1 METPV
6 FRPEPKDGREGLT
19 YVCGCSCTPTAAPAE
34 DGAAGMEHCCCG
46 KVHFVGAGASN
57 ALASYLDERAATR
70 KREPQYERG
79 ATTLTLASG
88 PTEVAWAFPVEAN

>member
-46 KVHFVGAGASN
+46 KVHFVGRGAES
-57 ALASYLDERAATR
+57 ALTAYLADRKATR
-70 KREPQYERG
+70 KREPEYDRG
-79 ATTLTLASG
+79 LATIALAG
-88 PTEVAWAFPVEAN
+88 APTEVAWAFPRE